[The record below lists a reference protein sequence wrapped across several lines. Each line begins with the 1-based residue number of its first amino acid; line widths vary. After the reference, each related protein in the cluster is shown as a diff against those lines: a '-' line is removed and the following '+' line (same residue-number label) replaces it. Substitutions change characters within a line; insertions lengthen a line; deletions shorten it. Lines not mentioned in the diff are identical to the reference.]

1 MISGSLLSKIQLR
14 SFHLLAIIKVV
25 GSPLLIDPMCLN
37 WVGAYSMGLTRVTT
51 LHGLWCH
58 LHCMLISN
66 KCNYN
71 SFFQRITFDIYVIIV
86 QESMRNW
93 LCSKFAHV
101 PWPLVRIKRNWHGK
115 IFFACN
121 YFFCYWLFFLIE
133 FSSNGT
139 VLICAYKKWFLG

>member
-1 MISGSLLSKIQLR
+1 MLEFWLLKNTRTMYKLWGLHWIWSLDVQMAMLECAWFLVVFCLYCIASKIQLR

-71 SFFQRITFDIYVIIV
+71 FFFQRITFDIFVIIV
-86 QESMRNW
+86 Q
-93 LCSKFAHV
+93 
-101 PWPLVRIKRNWHGK
+101 
-115 IFFACN
+115 
-121 YFFCYWLFFLIE
+121 
-133 FSSNGT
+133 
-139 VLICAYKKWFLG
+139 